1 MPLLSK
7 SLITL
12 GVLLLAH
19 ACYSAH
25 EHSSLLAL
33 HPSITNSPTSSPST
47 RSPLPTTTHLPL
59 DITLETIVSVLVIC
73 VGLVLGAEE
82 LKPISWRVWAGRIE
96 REKEVGREGKG
107 GVGGN
112 PFQGL
117 EERVGF
123 MDIRAKRKEFAEW
136 VREGGAPVKS

>member
-1 MPLLSK
+1 M
-7 SLITL
+7 
-12 GVLLLAH
+12 
-19 ACYSAH
+19 
-25 EHSSLLAL
+25 
-33 HPSITNSPTSSPST
+33 
-47 RSPLPTTTHLPL
+47 
-59 DITLETIVSVLVIC
+59 
-73 VGLVLGAEE
+73 GLVLGAEE

-123 MDIRAKRKEFAEW
+123 MDIRVSGLLF
-136 VREGGAPVKS
+136 